1 MISTSGGR
9 HVHWGHDAP
18 QSFLSLRMARSPA
31 AHDSMKQ
38 NNDNVATQYHAQSL
52 CTNNQWAARNWQGKV
67 RGDWGESDENLN
79 MDET

>member
-52 CTNNQWAARNWQGKV
+52 CTNNQ
-67 RGDWGESDENLN
+67 
-79 MDET
+79 